1 VEHARFES
9 RPYALDVADVLGW
22 LPGAGCQIPRKPL
35 IVLVGSGEIISNTP
49 DRTLSSDTLGRWRYK
64 FLVYKFVL

>member
-1 VEHARFES
+1 MPRWTPMDVYG
-9 RPYALDVADVLGW
+9 RPRMA
-22 LPGAGCQIPRKPL
+22 PRAGCQIPRKPL